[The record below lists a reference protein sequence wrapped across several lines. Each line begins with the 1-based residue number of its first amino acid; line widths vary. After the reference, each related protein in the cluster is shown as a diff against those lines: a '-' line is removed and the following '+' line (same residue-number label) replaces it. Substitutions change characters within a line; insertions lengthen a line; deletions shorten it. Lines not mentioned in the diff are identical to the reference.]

1 MPKKI
6 IPLTDIKIS
15 SAKVKETQVTL
26 SDGDGLRLVI
36 TPKKRKFFR
45 FDYTRP
51 TGNKK
56 RNSITIGDYPIIS
69 LKEAR
74 EKRQEFRT
82 QVENGIDPA
91 DIKKEILAERV
102 KEQEEIEL
110 NEKLLFQNISA
121 NYLEKEKKS
130 IGESTYITQLSHMQN
145 LSLNP

>member
-15 SAKVKETQVTL
+15 SAKAKDKQVSL
-26 SDGDGLRLVI
+26 SDGDGLRLII

-51 TGNKK
+51 TGDKK
-56 RNSITIGDYPIIS
+56 RNSITIGDYPAIS

-74 EKRQEFRT
+74 EKRQVFRN

-91 DIKKEILAERV
+91 DIKKEILALRV
-102 KEQEEIEL
+102 Q
-110 NEKLLFQNISA
+110 
-121 NYLEKEKKS
+121 KKK
-130 IGESTYITQLSHMQN
+130 
-145 LSLNP
+145 